1 MAERQ
6 FATPLIMRKG
16 KCTELSRIS
25 VTDRRVDEDW
35 LQELLFKH
43 PHLIPLHE
51 IEGLF
56 ADSIPVV
63 RELPTGAGS
72 IDLLYVNSHGHL
84 TIVETKLWR
93 NPEAATQVVAQII
106 KYASA
111 LAGWSYE
118 ELANAV
124 RKAGLTRGKDPLLDL
139 AKGVYGSK
147 FDQGEF
153 RSQVKESLRL
163 GRFLLLIVGDHI
175 REDLEELTEFLQ
187 QTPRL
192 GFTLALVEIALF
204 REHPKT
210 NDVLFVQPRIVA
222 RTREVTRAVVEIKV
236 PIDPSKVD
244 VTIKED
250 KSPGRARPGPMPI
263 DVFLNRLEEETDK
276 RTRQFAEW
284 VLKEAPRHQ
293 INKIELREAGPVLK
307 YVHEASGTDFNF
319 GQLHYEGVLSATWY
333 LYYRFEEIK
342 ELRPHL
348 RIYRDYRNDVA
359 RCIPGAS
366 WLRHKGPKEV
376 WEEIVYR
383 EKGKPDGSPPLVKL
397 IPRKEKWFAAI
408 DKAVKRIKAVL
419 GD

>member
-1 MAERQ
+1 
-6 FATPLIMRKG
+6 
-16 KCTELSRIS
+16 
-25 VTDRRVDEDW
+25 
-35 LQELLFKH
+35 
-43 PHLIPLHE
+43 
-51 IEGLF
+51 
-56 ADSIPVV
+56 VV
-63 RELPTGAGS
+63 RELPTEAGS

-204 REHPKT
+204 REHPKA
-210 NDVLFVQPRIVA
+210 NGVLFVQPRIVA

-236 PIDPSKVD
+236 PIDPSQVD

-250 KSPGRARPGPMPI
+250 DGPPRARPYQ
-263 DVFLNRLEEETDK
+263 DHLEKLGENTAPGQALK
-276 RTRQFAEW
+276 MLKQKAEQTGG
-284 VLKEAPRHQ
+284 H
-293 INKIELREAGPVLK
+293 
-307 YVHEASGTDFNF
+307 VHEGRAYLTPRLLGLPGLNVIEDNAELCVAFWPRRSGR
-319 GQLHYEGVLSATWY
+319 GA
-333 LYYRFEEIK
+333 IK
-342 ELRPHL
+342 HERSFAG
-348 RIYRDYRNDVA
+348 I
-359 RCIPGAS
+359 
-366 WLRHKGPKEV
+366 
-376 WEEIVYR
+376 
-383 EKGKPDGSPPLVKL
+383 L
-397 IPRKEKWFAAI
+397 IPKIR
-408 DKAVKRIKAVL
+408 RNSTT
-419 GD
+419 